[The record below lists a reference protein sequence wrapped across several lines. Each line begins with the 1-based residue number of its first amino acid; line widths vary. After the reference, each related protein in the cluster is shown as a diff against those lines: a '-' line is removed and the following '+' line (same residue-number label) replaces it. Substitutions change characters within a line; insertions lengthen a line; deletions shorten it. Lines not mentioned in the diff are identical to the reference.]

1 MNKKMNKKMN
11 EKRLWELISQH
22 QLAVIEL
29 EDIETD
35 GKTDEEIAIIKSIRQ
50 ECVDLYKRDLIE
62 LAKGSQFS
70 YSVAL
75 YLLKNGL
82 KVSRSGWGWKGTNV
96 YLQVQFP
103 DENSKMTLPYFYM
116 AKRVIADDGSY
127 ITKYFPCPTSDES
140 NFANDWILSEA

>member
-1 MNKKMNKKMN
+1 MNKKMN
-11 EKRLWELISQH
+11 EKRMWKLISQY
-22 QLAVIEL
+22 LLTVIEL
-29 EDIETD
+29 EESN
-35 GKTDEEIAIIKSIRQ
+35 GSEIRKENEQLAKKEVI
-50 ECVDLYKRDLIE
+50 DA
-62 LAKGSQFS
+62 AKGSQFS

-75 YLLKNGL
+75 QLLKMGL

-103 DENSKMTLPYFYM
+103 DENSKMTLSYIYM
-116 AKRVIADDGSY
+116 VKRVFADDGSY

>member
-1 MNKKMNKKMN
+1 MNNKKLN
-11 EKRLWELISQH
+11 EKRLWKLISQH
-22 QLAVIEL
+22 QLAIIEL

-82 KVSRSGWGWKGTNV
+82 KVSRSGWGWNGTSV

-103 DENSKMTLPYFYM
+103 DENSKMTLPYIYM
-116 AKRVIADDGSY
+116 VKRVIADDGSY
-127 ITKYFPCPTSDES
+127 ITKYFPCPTSDEI